1 MNNRA
6 ISLPDLAS
14 EKKTGLQQVSM
25 GCHASCTSQE
35 LGLAFC

>member
-6 ISLPDLAS
+6 ISLPDLAA

-25 GCHASCTSQE
+25 ACHASRRLQD
-35 LGLAFC
+35 LGLALC